1 MSASGRVAVLN
12 RLAVDAY
19 QLHERSYFDH
29 QLSKR
34 SRGAGLDVAHYCCL
48 LRMTRNGPFAG
59 RNHLHALIV
68 GRWAI
73 QAMAQPRP
81 YFVPSRLLLAAR
93 QTGYFSAILLKSNAA
108 DAQTAYASRTM
119 RIAKS
124 AKWRRHRFNETNL
137 RFRPGASPINRLGRH
152 ILRIPAPPTPES

>member
-1 MSASGRVAVLN
+1 MFRV
-12 RLAVDAY
+12 
-19 QLHERSYFDH
+19 
-29 QLSKR
+29 
-34 SRGAGLDVAHYCCL
+34 
-48 LRMTRNGPFAG
+48 

-81 YFVPSRLLLAAR
+81 YFVPSPPLLAAR

-124 AKWRRHRFNETNL
+124 ARWRRHRFNETNL
-137 RFRPGASPINRLGRH
+137 RFRPGASPINRPHPGAPHSGIMNLNQLGTLLPNGEAYRPH
-152 ILRIPAPPTPES
+152 EVQVMMEQLWAEYVNANPRLFDVHD